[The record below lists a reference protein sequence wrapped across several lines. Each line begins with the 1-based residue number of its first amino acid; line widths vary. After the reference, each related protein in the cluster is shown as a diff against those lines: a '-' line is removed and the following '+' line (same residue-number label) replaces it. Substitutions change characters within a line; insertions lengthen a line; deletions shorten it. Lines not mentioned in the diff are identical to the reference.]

1 MFSIKKVSW
10 KQFGGIL
17 APFSEAHDD
26 YFDAENG
33 YGEFVAVASKD
44 AEAVVLTGFESP
56 DDRKELIAYALGDDA
71 RAKKIVKVAMEIC
84 QLCDG
89 WYKTFIKPDLDA
101 GRDPWAM
108 REQRDVENDE
118 FVQAAFSSDDDAI
131 EKVWRIVAAL
141 RGWKNW
147 ESYGD

>member
-17 APFSEAHDD
+17 APFTEAHDD

-44 AEAVVLTGFESP
+44 AEAVILTGFEFA
-56 DDRKELIAYALGDDA
+56 DDREKMIAYALGDDA
-71 RAKKIVKVAMEIC
+71 RAKKIVKVAMEVC
-84 QLCDG
+84 QLCDEWQKIMKHLG
-89 WYKTFIKPDLDA
+89 DGDH
-101 GRDPWAM
+101 WAL
-108 REQRDVENDE
+108 REQRDTENDE
-118 FVQAAFSSDDDAI
+118 FVRAAFPDDNDAV

-141 RGWKNW
+141 RGWESWK
-147 ESYGD
+147 SYGD